1 MKQMRASTCRND
13 AAGAFFIG
21 AMLGLGFSER
31 STGVTRLRVPGV
43 THYFGYFHN
52 LGILLR
58 RSGLKLR
65 IV

>member
-1 MKQMRASTCRND
+1 MNRLKASTCRKD

-43 THYFGYFHN
+43 LHNFGYFHN

-58 RSGLKLR
+58 GASLELR